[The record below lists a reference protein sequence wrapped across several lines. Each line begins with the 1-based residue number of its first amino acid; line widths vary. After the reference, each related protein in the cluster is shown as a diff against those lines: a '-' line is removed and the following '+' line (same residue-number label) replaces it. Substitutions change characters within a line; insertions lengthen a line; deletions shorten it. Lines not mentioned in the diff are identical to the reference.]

1 MQLIATENIRMSHQR
16 WDFTSLL
23 RKRGF
28 RVTPQRLMILDA
40 VCEGGGHTT
49 AEEVYHRV
57 QAKSPFINLATV
69 YRTLDFLH
77 DQRLVVAA
85 NVGSGRMVYE
95 IAGDTPHHH
104 LVCQDC
110 GKIEALANELVQG
123 MYGEIKNRYFF
134 TVNEDHL
141 VMFGLCKS
149 CQSEKEK

>member
-1 MQLIATENIRMSHQR
+1 MSHQR

-49 AEEVYHRV
+49 AEEIYRRV
-57 QAKSPFINLATV
+57 QTKSPYINLATV

-77 DQRLVVAA
+77 EQRLVVAA
-85 NVGSGRMVYE
+85 DMGGGRLVYE

-104 LVCQDC
+104 LVCRNC
-110 GKIEALANELVQG
+110 GQIEVLANEVVQG
-123 MYGEIKNRYFF
+123 MVEAINERYAF

-141 VMFGLCKS
+141 VMFGLCKG
-149 CQSEKEK
+149 CRGVN

>member
-1 MQLIATENIRMSHQR
+1 MSHQR

-23 RKRGF
+23 RKRGY

-49 AEEVYHRV
+49 AEEVYRRV
-57 QAKSPFINLATV
+57 QTKSPLVNLATV

-85 NVGSGRMVYE
+85 DVGGGRMVYE

-104 LVCQDC
+104 LVCRKC
-110 GKIEALANELVQG
+110 GQTQYLANELVQG
-123 MYGEIKNRYFF
+123 VYELIEERYSFA
-134 TVNEDHL
+134 VNEDHL

-149 CQSEKEK
+149 CQGDGGK